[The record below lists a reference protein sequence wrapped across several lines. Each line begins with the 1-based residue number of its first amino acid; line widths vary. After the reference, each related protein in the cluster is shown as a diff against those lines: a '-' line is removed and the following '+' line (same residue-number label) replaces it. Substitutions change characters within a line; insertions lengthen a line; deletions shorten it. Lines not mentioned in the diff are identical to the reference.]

1 MGVQRFA
8 KQPLDTET
16 SITIQHH
23 EAIARS
29 NDRVCTSE
37 RLWNSS
43 VRTSRNRPVP
53 GLPRTAPKTA
63 HIASDPSGPEHRPNL
78 IMLLIAKPS
87 ESGRLPNRRIWPS
100 DPASPDTP
108 IRTVRR
114 TLSKCFRRFTIFV
127 FTSSSFRFRIYF
139 FRCSD
144 VRLHFSI
151 LVSRGSV
158 RIF

>member
-29 NDRVCTSE
+29 NDKVCTSE

-43 VRTSRNRPVP
+43 VRTSWNRPVP
-53 GLPRTAPKTA
+53 APFWTAPETA
-63 HIASDPSGPEHRPNL
+63 QIAPDPSGPQNRQNF

-87 ESGRLPNRRIWPS
+87 ESGRLPNRRIWPL
-100 DPASPDTP
+100 DPAPRNLRFGPPDGP
-108 IRTVRR
+108 SRR
-114 TLSKCFRRFTIFV
+114 ASVGSKISFLSVQRFFNFWCPDVWLNFLKCPE
-127 FTSSSFRFRIYF
+127 
-139 FRCSD
+139 
-144 VRLHFSI
+144 VRLAF
-151 LVSRGSV
+151 
-158 RIF
+158 